1 MKMGEQV
8 SGSWCLG
15 TGVWEQGTGSRGQG
29 TGIRVVL
36 TVLMMVS
43 VFAGDAFAGGPFASY
58 PGTRARAMAGAFTA
72 VADDASAVWYNP
84 AGLAGKKE
92 IGGVLE
98 WYQAPGIEEENRE
111 LDSGENNWFA
121 GAYYEEKEYGIGL
134 FYYRPYTVSYP
145 AADIVQRNAA
155 WGTVDET
162 VQVFSIPMTIAP
174 PVFEGKLKLG
184 GSVEWVNLDV
194 GESQIVY
201 RDLSGF
207 ANGYKAADDSDSG
220 FSGSLGILVT
230 AVDTGDLKLN
240 LGGTYRF
247 KSGTEA
253 GKSAMVL
260 ESDTAIA
267 ELFFEKPAS
276 FDAGAALIMGF
287 KGKGSQKYEFTA
299 GIQYGST
306 DWGDAQEG
314 DSDLKYDNFSFG
326 TELALKDENARISNM
341 AFRAGYFLRNP
352 SGGSQN
358 WDWPDVSGIT
368 YGFGISIGNLG
379 IDIAQEY
386 VAFENDSGY
395 DDDVFLT
402 SLALTLTF

>member
-1 MKMGEQV
+1 MIGKGWNCMKIGGQV
-8 SGSWCLG
+8 SGVRCSVF
-15 TGVWEQGTGSRGQG
+15 GVRG
-29 TGIRVVL
+29 VL
-36 TVLMMVS
+36 TVMTIVS
-43 VFAGDAFAGGPFASY
+43 AFAGAAFAGGPFSSS

-72 VADDASAVWYNP
+72 VSDDASAVWYNP

-92 IGGVLE
+92 IGGILE
-98 WYQAPGIEEENRE
+98 WAQAPSIEEENGE

-134 FYYRPYTVSYP
+134 FYHRPYTINYW
-145 AADIVQRNAA
+145 AYDGNQRNMA
-155 WGTVDET
+155 WGDVIET
-162 VQVFSIPMTIAP
+162 VQVFAIPIAVAL
-174 PVFEGKLKLG
+174 PVFDGRLKFG
-184 GSVEWVNLDV
+184 GTVEWVNLDI
-194 GESQIVY
+194 GESKVVY
-201 RDLSGF
+201 RDQSGF

-220 FSGSLGILVT
+220 LSGSLGILAT

-240 LGGTYRF
+240 LGGTYRL
-247 KSGTEA
+247 KSQTEA
-253 GKSAMVL
+253 GKSAMVS

-267 ELFFEKPAS
+267 ELFYEKPAS
-276 FDAGAALIMGF
+276 FDIAASLIMDF
-287 KGKGSQKYEFTA
+287 KGKGSQKYEFTT

-314 DSDLKYDNFSFG
+314 NSDLEYGSFSFG

-341 AFRAGYFLRNP
+341 AFRAGYFLRDP
-352 SGGSQN
+352 SGGSQS
-358 WDWPDVSGIT
+358 WDWPEVSGIT
-368 YGFGISIGNLG
+368 YGFGMKIGNLG